1 MPCHAIRPCHEVMR
15 PHAFHGWIT
24 RIGFS
29 LEGVLKG
36 FSRVFKFGWVYLKG
50 FTHKFVSKVKDLG
63 ILKGLEGAQGS
74 CMASWGMRQGLE
86 TGINMILN
94 IVSPRLEIR
103 IALRPNSARRL
114 QLTRCLRRW
123 GLGASIAMA
132 DRDTRRFQG
141 L

>member
-1 MPCHAIRPCHEVMR
+1 ME

-24 RIGFS
+24 RICLW

-36 FSRVFKFGWVYLKG
+36 FSRGFKFGWVYLKG

-94 IVSPRLEIR
+94 IVSPRREIR
-103 IALRPNSARRL
+103 IAKELFGPTRPGALHLAWEEWLGMAASA
-114 QLTRCLRRW
+114 
-123 GLGASIAMA
+123 ME
-132 DRDTRRFQG
+132 
-141 L
+141 